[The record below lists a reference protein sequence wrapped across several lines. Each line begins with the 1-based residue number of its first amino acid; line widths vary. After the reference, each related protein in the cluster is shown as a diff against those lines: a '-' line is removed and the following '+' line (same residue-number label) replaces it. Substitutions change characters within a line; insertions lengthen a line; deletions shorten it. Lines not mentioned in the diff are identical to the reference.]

1 MPRLA
6 REILEAVLLAL
17 VVLIVFQATVRNFKV
32 EGSSMAPTLES
43 GHFLVVDQAS
53 FLKFDRER
61 LSRVVPFWKVDEA
74 EPEFVFT
81 PPDRGEIIVFQY
93 PRDTTKDFVK
103 RVLGLPGETVEVRSG
118 TVYVNGEAI
127 REPYLRRRDGSSVAP
142 LTLGEKEYYVIGDN
156 RRNSNDSRAWGAV
169 PEENIVGRVWLVY
182 WPWDD
187 IRFVG
192 SHYAKFPRYFPEDAM
207 KRPPQPVPHIK
218 FWLNVNVH
226 Q

>member
-17 VVLIVFQATVRNFKV
+17 VVLIVLQATVRNFKV

-43 GHFLVVDQAS
+43 GQFLVVDQAS

-61 LSRVVPFWKVDEA
+61 LSRVVPFWKVDDA

-127 REPYLRRRDGSSVAP
+127 REQYLRRLDGSSVPP
-142 LTLGEKEYYVIGDN
+142 LILGEKEYYVIGDN

-182 WPWDD
+182 WPWDG
-187 IRFVG
+187 IHFVG
-192 SHYAKFPRYFPEDAM
+192 SP
-207 KRPPQPVPHIK
+207 
-218 FWLNVNVH
+218 
-226 Q
+226 

>member
-17 VVLIVFQATVRNFKV
+17 VVLIVLQATVRNFKV

-43 GHFLVVDQAS
+43 GQFLVVDQAS

-61 LSRVVPFWKVDEA
+61 LSRVVPFWKVDDA

-81 PPDRGEIIVFQY
+81 PPERGEIIVFRY

-127 REPYLRRRDGSSVAP
+127 REQYLRRLDGSSVPP
-142 LTLGEKEYYVIGDN
+142 LILGEKEYYVIGDN

-169 PEENIVGRVWLVY
+169 PEESIVGRVWLVY

-187 IRFVG
+187 IHFVG
-192 SHYAKFPRYFPEDAM
+192 SP
-207 KRPPQPVPHIK
+207 
-218 FWLNVNVH
+218 
-226 Q
+226 

>member
-17 VVLIVFQATVRNFKV
+17 VVLIVLQATVRNFKV

-43 GHFLVVDQAS
+43 GQFLVVDQAS

-81 PPDRGEIIVFQY
+81 PPERGEIIVFQY

-127 REPYLRRRDGSSVAP
+127 REQYLRRLDGSSVPP
-142 LTLGEKEYYVIGDN
+142 LILGEKEYYVIGDN

-187 IRFVG
+187 IHFVG
-192 SHYAKFPRYFPEDAM
+192 SP
-207 KRPPQPVPHIK
+207 
-218 FWLNVNVH
+218 
-226 Q
+226 

>member
-17 VVLIVFQATVRNFKV
+17 VVLIVLQATVRNFKV

-43 GHFLVVDQAS
+43 GQFLVVDQAS

-81 PPDRGEIIVFQY
+81 PPERGEIIVFRY

-127 REPYLRRRDGSSVAP
+127 REQYLRRLDGSSVPP
-142 LTLGEKEYYVIGDN
+142 LILGEKEYYVIGDN

-187 IRFVG
+187 IHFVG
-192 SHYAKFPRYFPEDAM
+192 SP
-207 KRPPQPVPHIK
+207 
-218 FWLNVNVH
+218 
-226 Q
+226 

>member
-17 VVLIVFQATVRNFKV
+17 VVLIVLQATVRNFKV

-43 GHFLVVDQAS
+43 GQFLVVDQAS

-61 LSRVVPFWKVDEA
+61 LSRVVPFWKVDDA

-81 PPDRGEIIVFQY
+81 PPDRGEIIVFRY

-127 REPYLRRRDGSSVAP
+127 REQYLRRLDGSSVPP
-142 LTLGEKEYYVIGDN
+142 LILGEKEYYVIGDN

-187 IRFVG
+187 IHFVG
-192 SHYAKFPRYFPEDAM
+192 SP
-207 KRPPQPVPHIK
+207 
-218 FWLNVNVH
+218 
-226 Q
+226 

>member
-17 VVLIVFQATVRNFKV
+17 VVLIVLQATVRNFKV

-43 GHFLVVDQAS
+43 GQFLVVDQAS

-61 LSRVVPFWKVDEA
+61 LSRVVPFWKVDDA

-81 PPDRGEIIVFQY
+81 LPDRGEIIVFRY

-127 REPYLRRRDGSSVAP
+127 REQYLRRLDGSSVPP
-142 LTLGEKEYYVIGDN
+142 LILGEKEYYVIGDN

-187 IRFVG
+187 IHFVG
-192 SHYAKFPRYFPEDAM
+192 SP
-207 KRPPQPVPHIK
+207 
-218 FWLNVNVH
+218 
-226 Q
+226 